1 MKIEYNT
8 EHVRVWRRTAGSTTT
23 TLMTKQNQN
32 RLPHVKLPV
41 NKEGPGCDAF
51 HVSVLSPAVLTS
63 VQGHTEQD
71 SRRQPGTNHMNDS
84 RNPPPVPVRDLD
96 RSKGKEGG
104 QLTST
109 SPVISPASSQVWT
122 AAFITPQSI
131 IRSSKWRCHASCQGS
146 GGWEKVF
153 DEVSGRPYYFN
164 RSTRTTSWNLPEPS
178 SPSPPPG
185 SASHRKHEGGPVR
198 PSLRRWPGWKSE
210 HDSSL

>member
-1 MKIEYNT
+1 
-8 EHVRVWRRTAGSTTT
+8 
-23 TLMTKQNQN
+23 
-32 RLPHVKLPV
+32 
-41 NKEGPGCDAF
+41 
-51 HVSVLSPAVLTS
+51 
-63 VQGHTEQD
+63 
-71 SRRQPGTNHMNDS
+71 MNNS

-109 SPVISPASSQVWT
+109 SPAISPASSQVWIT
-122 AAFITPQSI
+122 AFITPQSI
-131 IRSSKWRCHASCQGS
+131 IRSSKWCRHASRQGS

-185 SASHRKHEGGPVR
+185 SATHRKHEGGPVR
-198 PSLRRWPGWKSE
+198 PSLKRWPGSKSE
-210 HDSSL
+210 QTQSFFKLWNMSKCHFNNWKTEIRLIFYQLYQVMLGEQVVFVLMRIQGCLIKMVNFLQWLLLLWLLKASPARGRLSCRRP

>member
-1 MKIEYNT
+1 MKI
-8 EHVRVWRRTAGSTTT
+8 RVQHRTCKSVKEESRKYKCSDNNKSDDR
-23 TLMTKQNQN
+23 TKA
-32 RLPHVKLPV
+32 
-41 NKEGPGCDAF
+41 D
-51 HVSVLSPAVLTS
+51 SPAVLTS

-71 SRRQPGTNHMNDS
+71 SGRQPGTNHMNNS

-104 QLTST
+104 QLTS
-109 SPVISPASSQVWT
+109 ISPASSQVWIT
-122 AAFITPQSI
+122 AFITPQSI
-131 IRSSKWRCHASCQGS
+131 IRSSKWCRHASRQGS

-185 SASHRKHEGGPVR
+185 SATHRKHEGGPVW
-198 PSLRRWPGWKSE
+198 PSLKRWPGSKSE
-210 HDSSL
+210 QKLEQQT